1 MQSNVAQTNS
11 SPTVNSFVPPIPTN
25 VSASDDMPTLTE
37 SNANSLKRR
46 RSSTLP
52 DTPPKPETIFTE
64 AGYKVKTRDSVA
76 HLPLDDE
83 DRAMAE
89 LELGREMAH
98 AVARGIDPTILARR
112 FFEGLLKDPHFSVS
126 CSSSSSTDPTTRPVL
141 KIAPDLSDFLDG
153 FTRLNLQKIGAAT
166 LNYQRYMRKEVM
178 KLPDFSSM
186 NNFVSWNLVRG
197 RWIDTFGGSQKE
209 DISNESFMI
218 YRLRSKDT
226 RIFKEQY
233 SSVKSESASLSS
245 IEITFNVLKKIT
257 LWQMI
262 RLQDVG
268 IFLNDSHLFDAPNSR
283 TLEQLIETLR
293 KGFVWHGS
301 MIRIAYRRK
310 SRQLRKWTAM
320 GLLPQRVI
328 FRDSKLL
335 KLK

>member
-1 MQSNVAQTNS
+1 M
-11 SPTVNSFVPPIPTN
+11 
-25 VSASDDMPTLTE
+25 
-37 SNANSLKRR
+37 
-46 RSSTLP
+46 
-52 DTPPKPETIFTE
+52 
-64 AGYKVKTRDSVA
+64 KTRDSVA

-197 RWIDTFGGSQKE
+197 RWIDTFGGSQVH
-209 DISNESFMI
+209 DFPNASFHYESGTSMF
-218 YRLRSKDT
+218 
-226 RIFKEQY
+226 
-233 SSVKSESASLSS
+233 
-245 IEITFNVLKKIT
+245 
-257 LWQMI
+257 
-262 RLQDVG
+262 G
-268 IFLNDSHLFDAPNSR
+268 SR
-283 TLEQLIETLR
+283 
-293 KGFVWHGS
+293 
-301 MIRIAYRRK
+301 Y
-310 SRQLRKWTAM
+310 
-320 GLLPQRVI
+320 
-328 FRDSKLL
+328 
-335 KLK
+335 